1 MCPLPSCFQEN
12 RESPPPQSPP
22 FPGVSPSPE
31 ASCLPA
37 VHCGWVSCPLRSP
50 LSSPGGSLCH
60 PTFSICIPVSPGTS
74 ESPEPT
80 HPPGPPPWPRL
91 PALPGG
97 TNILS
102 KGKQDETY
110 KQAWLS
116 LTVQLPGLTTLCFLV
131 GTRQQSPGERIH
143 LALFSP
149 YFFCLMVSECSPEHS
164 GFSEVQCCVLGW
176 EGVMAAE
183 VHYIF
188 PFLKPHSR
196 SGQKEES

>member
-1 MCPLPSCFQEN
+1 MQHLLCREN
-12 RESPPPQSPP
+12 
-22 FPGVSPSPE
+22 
-31 ASCLPA
+31 
-37 VHCGWVSCPLRSP
+37 
-50 LSSPGGSLCH
+50 
-60 PTFSICIPVSPGTS
+60 T
-74 ESPEPT
+74 
-80 HPPGPPPWPRL
+80 
-91 PALPGG
+91 
-97 TNILS
+97 LS

-116 LTVQLPGLTTLCFLV
+116 LTIQPPGLATLCFLV

-183 VHYIF
+183 VCYIF
-188 PFLKPHSR
+188 PFLKPHSH
-196 SGQKEES
+196 SGQKEESQEFASVTRRSRAPPLEGSGTLRISSPDGHSPG